1 MRRDV
6 DEVKLE
12 ALKNRRPSDDIN
24 AILPDGEDENMTP
37 NENHRRVTVLL
48 RMRKTE
54 NGIAFLKT
62 TQHATIMAEKIL
74 PYTRYPVAYM
84 SWDRVKNSCHGVSPV
99 TEAIPN
105 QIAINKLYSM
115 YVQCIKQ
122 VAFPKIIYDVTRF
135 PNGYSS
141 EIGKAIGMRGN
152 PNDAF
157 LSAFKAPD
165 ISGQVLA
172 LLRQMMS
179 DTMEL
184 MGASDASLGNVTPT
198 NTSAIVAVQK
208 ATAAPLELVKLEFY
222 RFIEDTARSFLDMMG
237 AHYGV
242 RQYVITD
249 EDGQEQQVSFDFG
262 TIRGGEMRLKVDVG
276 EASYWSE
283 TVQTVTNDHLIETG
297 LIADPLLY
305 LQNVPDQHMKGKR
318 GLMRALQKQK
328 EEENNGKEQTA
339 AESYAG

>member
-1 MRRDV
+1 MLFR
-6 DEVKLE
+6 
-12 ALKNRRPSDDIN
+12 
-24 AILPDGEDENMTP
+24 
-37 NENHRRVTVLL
+37 
-48 RMRKTE
+48 
-54 NGIAFLKT
+54 
-62 TQHATIMAEKIL
+62 
-74 PYTRYPVAYM
+74 
-84 SWDRVKNSCHGVSPV
+84 
-99 TEAIPN
+99 
-105 QIAINKLYSM
+105 
-115 YVQCIKQ
+115 
-122 VAFPKIIYDVTRF
+122 
-135 PNGYSS
+135 
-141 EIGKAIGMRGN
+141 
-152 PNDAF
+152 
-157 LSAFKAPD
+157 
-165 ISGQVLA
+165 
-172 LLRQMMS
+172 
-179 DTMEL
+179 
-184 MGASDASLGNVTPT
+184 SLGNVTPT

-328 EEENNGKEQTA
+328 EENNGKEQTA

>member
-1 MRRDV
+1 
-6 DEVKLE
+6 
-12 ALKNRRPSDDIN
+12 
-24 AILPDGEDENMTP
+24 
-37 NENHRRVTVLL
+37 
-48 RMRKTE
+48 
-54 NGIAFLKT
+54 
-62 TQHATIMAEKIL
+62 
-74 PYTRYPVAYM
+74 
-84 SWDRVKNSCHGVSPV
+84 
-99 TEAIPN
+99 
-105 QIAINKLYSM
+105 
-115 YVQCIKQ
+115 
-122 VAFPKIIYDVTRF
+122 
-135 PNGYSS
+135 
-141 EIGKAIGMRGN
+141 MRGN

-165 ISGQVLA
+165 ISGQVMA

-328 EEENNGKEQTA
+328 EENNGKEQTA
-339 AESYAG
+339 PESYAG